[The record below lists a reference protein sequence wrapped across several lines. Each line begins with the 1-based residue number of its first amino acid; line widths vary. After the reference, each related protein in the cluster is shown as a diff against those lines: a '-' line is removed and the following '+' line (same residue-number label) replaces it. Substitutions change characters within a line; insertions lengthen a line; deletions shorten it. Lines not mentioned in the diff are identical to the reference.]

1 MDKEHSMLEARILQR
16 QGKTQTEIAEL
27 LGVCERTV
35 RNHLKAMPAARK
47 KPMRGSKVDV
57 FKATIDAIL
66 DANPCYNGELIY
78 ETLQKLGYGG
88 KISVMKDYVA
98 SIRRKLR
105 LQAVMR
111 FETEPGLQAQ
121 VDWKEFGKQIV
132 DGRAT
137 KLYAFVMVLGYSRK
151 AFVHFTTGMDSATML
166 ACHALAFAY
175 FEGVPREIL
184 YDNMRTAFQP
194 DSEGVWRPTKK
205 LLSLAVHYGFTPK
218 RCRVRRPET
227 KGKVERTIGYLDNN
241 FWPRMDAGI
250 LSLAGLNDQVRGW
263 LAMVDGKR
271 LSGFEESRGVRFGRE
286 QTMLQPPS
294 LLPFDARRD
303 IPMMV
308 NRESLIRHE
317 TNSYSVPP
325 EHIGRMLTLKVHPFG
340 SSAEVFGSEGSIR
353 RFQLSLD
360 GAKITCFF
368 PEDREAIRKRWDA
381 DRARMAR
388 VRKPR
393 VPRIKLLQPEV
404 EVRPTSSYEALFSPA
419 TMAVTA

>member
-1 MDKEHSMLEARILQR
+1 
-16 QGKTQTEIAEL
+16 
-27 LGVCERTV
+27 V
-35 RNHLKAMPAARK
+35 RKRPK
-47 KPMRGSKVDV
+47 RGSKVDA
-57 FKATIDAIL
+57 FKATIDLIL
-66 DANPCYNGELIY
+66 DANPSHNGELIY

-98 SIRRKLR
+98 SIRRKLQ

-111 FETEPGLQAQ
+111 FETEPGFQAQ
-121 VDWKEFGKQIV
+121 VDWKEFGKQSV
-132 DGRAT
+132 DGKAI

-151 AFVHFTTGMDSATML
+151 AFVLFTTRMDSPTLL

-175 FEGVPREIL
+175 FGGVPSEIL

-205 LLSLAVHYGFTPK
+205 LLSLAVHYGFIPQ

-241 FWPRMDAGI
+241 FWPRMEGEI

-263 LAMVDGKR
+263 LAMVDAKR
-271 LSGFEESRGVRFGRE
+271 LSGFEESRGERFARE
-286 QTMLQPPS
+286 QSMLQTPS

-303 IPMMV
+303 IPVLV

-325 EHIGRMLTLKVHPFG
+325 EHIGRMLTLKVHPFE

-353 RFQLSLD
+353 RFQLSPA
-360 GAKITCFF
+360 GAKAKYFF

-388 VRKPR
+388 VRKPHA
-393 VPRIKLLQPEV
+393 PRIRMLQPEV
-404 EVRPTSSYEALFSPA
+404 EVRPTSSYEALFSQE

>member
-1 MDKEHSMLEARILQR
+1 MLEARILQR
-16 QGKTQTEIAEL
+16 QGKTQVEIAEI

-35 RNHLKAMPAARK
+35 RSHLKSMPTARK
-47 KPMRGSKVDV
+47 KPKRGSKVDA

-66 DANPCYNGELIY
+66 DANPSYNGELIY
-78 ETLQKLGYGG
+78 ETLQKVGYGG

-98 SIRRKLR
+98 SIRRKLQV
-105 LQAVMR
+105 QAVMR
-111 FETEPGLQAQ
+111 FETEPGFQAQ

-151 AFVHFTTGMDSATML
+151 AFVLFTTRMDSVTLL

-175 FEGVPREIL
+175 FGGVPLEIL

-205 LLSLAVHYGFTPK
+205 LLSLAVHYGFIPQ

-241 FWPRMDAGI
+241 FWPRMDGET

-263 LAMVDGKR
+263 LAMVDAKR
-271 LSGFEESRGVRFGRE
+271 LSGFDESRGDRFARE
-286 QTMLQPPS
+286 KTMLQTPS

-303 IPMMV
+303 IPVLV

-325 EHIGRMLTLKVHPFG
+325 EHIGRMLTLKVHPFE

-353 RFQLSLD
+353 RFQLFPD
-360 GAKITCFF
+360 GAKLKYFF
-368 PEDREAIRKRWDA
+368 PDDREAIRKRWDA
-381 DRARMAR
+381 DRARIAR

-393 VPRIKLLQPEV
+393 TPRIRMLQPEV
-404 EVRPTSSYEALFSPA
+404 EVRPTSVYEALFSPA

>member
-16 QGKTQTEIAEL
+16 QGKTQAEIAEL

-47 KPMRGSKVDV
+47 LPIRGSKVDA
-57 FKATIDAIL
+57 FKATIDGIL
-66 DANPCYNGELIY
+66 DANPSHNGELIY
-78 ETLQKLGYGG
+78 ETLQKLGYSG

-98 SIRRKLR
+98 SIRRKLQN
-105 LQAVMR
+105 QAVIR
-111 FETEPGLQAQ
+111 FETEPGHQAQ
-121 VDWKEFGKQIV
+121 VDWKEFGMQTV

-137 KLYAFVMVLGYSRK
+137 KLSAFVMVLGYSRK
-151 AFVHFTTGMDSATML
+151 AFVHFTTKMDSATL
-166 ACHALAFAY
+166 QACHALAFAY
-175 FEGVPREIL
+175 FGGVPHEIL

-194 DSEGVWRPTKK
+194 DSDNVWRPTKK
-205 LLSLAVHYGFTPK
+205 LLALAVHYGFAPK

-241 FWPRMDAGI
+241 FWPRMDAVT

-263 LAMVDGKR
+263 LAMVDAKR
-271 LSGFEESRGVRFGRE
+271 LSVFEESRDDRFARE
-286 QTMLQPPS
+286 QPMLQALS
-294 LLPFDARRD
+294 LLPFDSRRD
-303 IPMMV
+303 IPV
-308 NRESLIRHE
+308 LVSRESLILHE

-325 EHIGRMLTLKVHPFG
+325 QHIGTLLTLKVHPFE
-340 SSAEVFGSEGSIR
+340 STAEVFGPGGSIR
-353 RFQLSLD
+353 RFLLSPN
-360 GAKITCFF
+360 GAKIRTFF

-381 DRARMAR
+381 DRSRMAR

-393 VPRIKLLQPEV
+393 SARIRMLQPEV
-404 EVRPTSSYEALFSPA
+404 EVRPTSAYEALFSPA

>member
-47 KPMRGSKVDV
+47 RPIRGSKVDA

-66 DANPCYNGELIY
+66 DTNPSHNGELIY
-78 ETLQKLGYGG
+78 ERLQELGYGG

-98 SIRRKLR
+98 SVRRKLQ

-111 FETEPGLQAQ
+111 FETEPGHQAQ
-121 VDWKEFGKQIV
+121 VDWKEFGRQVV

-151 AFVHFTTGMDSATML
+151 AFVFFTTRMDSATLL

-175 FEGVPREIL
+175 FGGVPHEIL

-194 DSEGVWRPTKK
+194 DCEGVWQPTKK
-205 LLSLAVHYGFTPK
+205 LLALAVHYGFIPK
-218 RCRVRRPET
+218 RCRARRPET

-241 FWPRMDAGI
+241 FWPRMDGVT
-250 LSLAGLNDQVRGW
+250 LSLEGLNDQVSGW
-263 LAMVDGKR
+263 LAMVDAKR
-271 LSGFEESRGVRFGRE
+271 LSGFDESRTERFGRE
-286 QTMLQPPS
+286 QTMLQPQS
-294 LLPFDARRD
+294 VLPFDARMD
-303 IPMMV
+303 IPVLV
-308 NRESLIRHE
+308 NRESLIRYG
-317 TNSYSVPP
+317 TNSYSVLPQ
-325 EHIGRMLTLKVHPFG
+325 HIGRMLTLKVHPFDN
-340 SSAEVFGSEGSIR
+340 SAEVFGPEGSIR
-353 RFQLSLD
+353 RFLLSPD
-360 GAKITCFF
+360 GAKIKTFF
-368 PEDREAIRKRWDA
+368 PEDREAIRKRWEA

-388 VRKPR
+388 VRKPKA
-393 VPRIKLLQPEV
+393 PRIRMLQPEV
-404 EVRPTSSYEALFSPA
+404 EVRPTSAYEALFSPDC
-419 TMAVTA
+419 MAVIA

>member
-1 MDKEHSMLEARILQR
+1 MDKEHSMLEAQILQR
-16 QGKTQTEIAEL
+16 GGKTQIEIAEI

-35 RNHLKAMPAARK
+35 RSHLKNMPTARR
-47 KPMRGSKVDV
+47 KPKRASKVDA

-66 DANPCYNGELIY
+66 DANPSRNGELIY

-98 SIRRKLR
+98 SIRRKLQ

-132 DGRAT
+132 DGRST

-151 AFVHFTTGMDSATML
+151 AFVLFTTRMDSETLL

-175 FEGVPREIL
+175 FGGVPLEIL

-205 LLSLAVHYGFTPK
+205 LLTLAVHYGFIPQ

-241 FWPRMDAGI
+241 FWPRMDGET

-263 LAMVDGKR
+263 LVTINAKR
-271 LSGFEESRGVRFGRE
+271 LSGFDESRDARFSRE
-286 QTMLQPPS
+286 QPMLQTPS
-294 LLPFDARRD
+294 LLPFDTRRD
-303 IPMMV
+303 IPVLV

-325 EHIGRMLTLKVHPFG
+325 EHIGRMLTLKVHPFE
-340 SSAEVFGSEGSIR
+340 SSVELFGPEGSIR
-353 RFQLSLD
+353 RFQLSPA
-360 GAKITCFF
+360 GAKIKHFF

-393 VPRIKLLQPEV
+393 SPRIRILQPEV
-404 EVRPTSSYEALFSPA
+404 EVRPTSAYEALFSPA